1 MEYIVKASG
10 VISMKFGV
18 IYLLRMPSP
27 LIDSNIAVTLPN
39 QLDFEVM
46 KLLHYRMVRFRISFV
61 ISVFVMK

>member
-1 MEYIVKASG
+1 
-10 VISMKFGV
+10 MKFGV